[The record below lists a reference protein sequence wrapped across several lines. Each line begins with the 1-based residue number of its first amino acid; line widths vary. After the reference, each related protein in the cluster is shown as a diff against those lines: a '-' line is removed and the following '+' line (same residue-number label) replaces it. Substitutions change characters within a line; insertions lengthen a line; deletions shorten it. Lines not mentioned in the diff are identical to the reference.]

1 MGNMVSNCNSDRSR
15 SWLESTSPKVKM
27 TTNASLPSAFL
38 KAAVKFNVAE
48 SDYLIMEQSGI
59 NTFESLTYR
68 MPKSENLEEFM
79 HGVILPSAA
88 YKQADNTIVVFAR
101 SPPMTW
107 REFQSGEDAATSRK
121 LWSYSKEVCKADLE
135 AMTSG
140 ETDKPKQKVTVAAST
155 AMEQAAV
162 RRGMPVPVSDIE
174 RPALFTLTRAAH
186 CLTSPGASFEYL
198 VWEMYMTAEEEGRM
212 MRSGKM
218 PKVQA
223 EIVVG
228 KGDKL
233 SLQDKAGDP
242 PTQKITDL
250 DQLRRCLEIR
260 ARTMAMIEAA
270 EYGTFRALTDRYIS
284 KMQATTAEGMRNP
297 TINEIRRFD
306 RVMHEDILRWISR
319 DTGDLNNA
327 VKYHLENDGLP
338 LWRLLDAVVESL
350 PDQGVER
357 SPASSHPRG
366 SKRKAEA
373 GEEASESSKEKDK
386 KKVSRP
392 KKKCFVCGKRHEPL
406 CQLTTE
412 VRKKMREDKKQKD
425 IEKKKRAE
433 KDSKKQGTGSDG
445 HNK

>member
-1 MGNMVSNCNSDRSR
+1 MVSNCNSDRSR
-15 SWLESTSPKVKM
+15 PLAQNDQPKKGPM

-48 SDYLIMEQSGI
+48 SDFLLMESSGI

-68 MPKSENLEEFM
+68 MPKAENLEEFM
-79 HGVILPSAA
+79 HGTILPGAA
-88 YKQADNTIVVFAR
+88 FKQADGTIVTFAR
-101 SPPMTW
+101 TPVVTW
-107 REFQSGEDAATSRK
+107 REFQIGEDAATIRK

-140 ETDKPKQKVTVAAST
+140 ETDKPKQKVNVAAST
-155 AMEQAAV
+155 AMEQSAV
-162 RRGMPVPVSDIE
+162 RRGMPTPVSDVE

-198 VWEMYMTAEEEGRM
+198 VWEMYMSAEEEGRM
-212 MRSGKM
+212 IRSGRM
-218 PKVQA
+218 PKGQA

-233 SLQDKAGDP
+233 ALQDKANDP
-242 PTQKITDL
+242 PTQKITEL
-250 DQLRRCLEIR
+250 DQLRRCLDIR

-270 EYGTFRALTDRYIS
+270 EYATYRALTDRYLS
-284 KMQATTAEGMRNP
+284 KMQATTAEGMRSP

-319 DTGDLNNA
+319 DTGDLDNA

-357 SPASSHPRG
+357 NTSAAQPRG
-366 SKRKAEA
+366 TKRKQDA
-373 GEEASESSKEKDK
+373 GEEASDSSKDKDK
-386 KKVSRP
+386 KKTSVRQ

-406 CQLTTE
+406 CLLTPE
-412 VRKKMREDKKQKD
+412 VRKKMREDKKAKD
-425 IEKKKRAE
+425 AERKKKNE
-433 KDSKKQGTGSDG
+433 KEQKKQPAGGG
-445 HNK
+445 APAK